1 MTLSHEPGDI
11 PASLD
16 THVSDQL
23 RKWILDNTWED
34 GTRVLEVTVAEQLG
48 VSRGPVR
55 DALKRLAEEG
65 LVELI
70 PRRGAYVRWVPS
82 QDLREIVLIRQ
93 SLESVAL
100 RLAMEKDLTKLCGE
114 LEAAVDS
121 MRGASDSSDWERILR
136 AEIEFHDLIYGCANS
151 RRLSQMWGHMR
162 PTVISTFRN
171 DRAYYENAA
180 QVTASHQRLVEKI
193 SSGDPRTASSELCH
207 HILPSTRRLS
217 APIDPDGTR

>member
-1 MTLSHEPGDI
+1 MTSSRDPGAM
-11 PASLD
+11 PPSLD
-16 THVSDQL
+16 RHVSDQL
-23 RKWILDNTWED
+23 REWILDNTWPD
-34 GTRVLEVTVAEQLG
+34 GTRVLEDNVAEQLG

-70 PRRGAYVRWVPS
+70 ARRGAYVRWVPS
-82 QDLREIVLIRQ
+82 HDLREIVLIRQ

-114 LEAAVDS
+114 LMAAVES
-121 MRGASDSSDWERILR
+121 MRTASDTSDWERVLR
-136 AEIEFHDLIYGCANS
+136 AEVEFHDLIYGCASS

-171 DRAYYENAA
+171 DRAYYENPD
-180 QVTASHQRLVEKI
+180 QVTASHQRLLEVI
-193 SSGDPRTASSELCH
+193 SSGDPHTAKSELCN
-207 HILPSTRRLS
+207 HILPSTQRLS
-217 APIDPDGTR
+217 TPIESGGTN